1 MPQDTVIRGFSE
13 DLGYCD
19 NIRGDLAK
27 RSGLIMPPWGGES
40 RSFVAEQDSTGKVLG
55 SPAFGRSYTSDSGMD
70 LLWRPNRGLGR

>member
-1 MPQDTVIRGFSE
+1 
-13 DLGYCD
+13 
-19 NIRGDLAK
+19 
-27 RSGLIMPPWGGES
+27 MPPRGGES